1 MRLCLLLDTN
11 CRLQDRRICI
21 CTIIIIMVQQAQVF
35 QYAATHTPLL
45 NIVTLTEII
54 IL

>member
-11 CRLQDRRICI
+11 CRLPD
-21 CTIIIIMVQQAQVF
+21 MVQQAQVF